1 MNHVVACC
9 VSLTHFFFE
18 EVQMNDVISFHDPT
32 PPWTTLFPD
41 AERVCVSPVK
51 YPPNPGQKSY
61 TQTGRGE
68 GELGISPGGSTVT
81 RVTLFP
87 LSL

>member
-1 MNHVVACC
+1 
-9 VSLTHFFFE
+9 
-18 EVQMNDVISFHDPT
+18 MNDVISFRYPT

-41 AERVCVSPVK
+41 AERVCVSAVK

-68 GELGISPGGSTVT
+68 GELGISPGASTVNQSHLIPIVLMGKRKRT
-81 RVTLFP
+81 QL
-87 LSL
+87 